1 MVYSMTGFASQ
12 KISGFLVEIQ
22 TINKKG
28 AEISLSL
35 PRSLASKENFIR
47 KKVGSLLSR
56 GHASI
61 KIFSEN
67 NHDAKV
73 SLDACLSMHHYLKE
87 IASSLDPTYVVTF
100 DMVLQAVLNFD
111 VSKKAEEDHEW
122 EGEWE
127 EGLNQ
132 LWQKLLLMR
141 EKEGEILAKDILLR
155 LELIDKAVAVL
166 EKANEGAP
174 EFFGNKI
181 LERLEA
187 LKTINEA
194 DRERV
199 LREVMIYAEKV
210 DITEEVVRMRSH
222 IMQLEKLVKSSKEP
236 IGRTIDFL
244 LQEMMREANTMGSKA
259 PGVLSMNEVI
269 FIKGEIEKIRQ
280 QGNNIE

>member
-35 PRSLASKENFIR
+35 PKSLSLKENFIR
-47 KKVGSLLSR
+47 KKIGALLSR
-56 GHASI
+56 GHASV

-67 NHDAKV
+67 NQDAKV
-73 SLDACLSMHHYLKE
+73 SLDSCLSMHQYLKG
-87 IASSLDPTYVVTF
+87 IAKTLDPSFIVTF

-111 VSKKAEEDHEW
+111 VSKKSEEDHEGE
-122 EGEWE
+122 EGWD

-141 EKEGEILAKDILLR
+141 KKEGEILAKDILLR
-155 LELIDKAVAVL
+155 LDLINKAVTAL
-166 EKANEGAP
+166 EKANVGAP
-174 EFFGNKI
+174 EIFGKKI

-187 LKTINEA
+187 LKEINDA

-222 IMQLEKLVKSSKEP
+222 IQQLEKLVKSSNEP

-244 LQEMMREANTMGSKA
+244 VQEMMREANTMGSKA